1 MANRSASI
9 AVNIANG
16 EATSSAVGVASG
28 VVVGIEF
35 PATMTGTSV
44 TLESSETQS
53 GTYRRH
59 FVSSGSA
66 ILIPFVASSVVQIN
80 ANDVS
85 AIGQWIKIVSNGTEG
100 ASRDLKLIIR
110 DIG

>member
-16 EATSSAVGVASG
+16 ASASNAVGVASG
-28 VVVGIEF
+28 VVVGVQF

-44 TLESSETQS
+44 TLTSSETQD
-53 GTYRRH
+53 GTYRAH
-59 FVSSGSA
+59 YISTGTA
-66 ILIPFVASSVVQIN
+66 IAIPFFASSVVQIN

-85 AIGQWIKIVSNGTEG
+85 AIGQWVKIVSNGTEG